1 MMGLDMYIDKVEG
14 KFEDLINKYGG
25 DEICKFEHFYYN
37 PHELNY
43 WDFYKTEP
51 MISDEDIENVKSF
64 LKARREEVAY
74 WRKDYELNEKIIST
88 IHDNSFDSNG
98 TELLLTKEKIE
109 KLCRETEDIQLKR
122 VLDTTDFEKYTL
134 LYTESY

>member
-1 MMGLDMYIDKVEG
+1 MGLDMYIDKVEG

-25 DEICKFEHFYYN
+25 DEICKIEHFYYN

-43 WDFYKTEP
+43 LDFYKTEP
-51 MISDEDIENVKSF
+51 MISDKDIENVKSF

-74 WRKDYELNEKIIST
+74 WRKDYELNEKIIYT

-98 TELLLTKEKIE
+98 VELLLTKEKLE
-109 KLCRETEDIQLKR
+109 KLYKESEDVQLKR